1 MRLLIIMIFLLAS
14 KLKAQDVVD
23 FEGLQKRI
31 EKQNDTLYV
40 VNFWATWCKPCV
52 AELPFF
58 ERASELNNDKAIK
71 ILMVSLDF
79 KSDLERLSAF
89 IQKKQ
94 IRNEVVLLSAGNPNS
109 WIDFIDPSWSGA
121 IPATV
126 FYKNKIKLAFYEGDY
141 NQESLNQSINK
152 YLK

>member
-1 MRLLIIMIFLLAS
+1 LIFILS
-14 KLKAQDVVD
+14 SGLKAQDVID
-23 FEGLQKRI
+23 FEGLQKGI

-58 ERASELNNDKAIK
+58 ERASGLNNDKAIK

-79 KSDLERLSAF
+79 KSDLERVSAF

-109 WIDFIDPSWSGA
+109 WIDLIDPSWSGA

-126 FYKNKIKLAFYEGDY
+126 FYKNKIKLAFHEGDY

>member
-1 MRLLIIMIFLLAS
+1 MRLLIILIFLLS
-14 KLKAQDVVD
+14 SGLKAQDVID
-23 FEGLQKRI
+23 FEGLKKRI

-40 VNFWATWCKPCV
+40 INFWATWCKPCI

-58 ERASELNNDKAIK
+58 ERASESHNDKALM
-71 ILMVSLDF
+71 ILLVSLDF
-79 KSDLERLSAF
+79 KSDLERVSAF

-109 WIDFIDPSWSGA
+109 WIDLIDPSWSGA

-126 FYKNKIKLAFYEGDY
+126 FYKNKIKLAFHEGDY